1 MILIRYQK
9 EGFIMRLKDKNI
21 LITGAASGFGRAISI
36 RFAREGASLMLVD
49 LNQEGLRETVDLIR
63 SNIPEARIFTSITD
77 ISGENQVLK
86 LIEETYNQFDMLH
99 ILVNNAGIQG
109 PLEEL
114 INISLDDFKRAL
126 DVNLCGTFL
135 MCKYFSK
142 RMLKQRKLKP
152 LRGKIIN
159 VASAAGKEA
168 LNMIGAYSISKFGI
182 IGMTQ
187 VLAKELAPKMT
198 INALCPGM
206 HKTPMYNNDENLMKQ
221 AKSLFKA
228 QIWLER
234 WGTADDVANVAFFL
248 ASDDSNYMTGQ
259 AINITGGL
267 VFH

>member
-1 MILIRYQK
+1 
-9 EGFIMRLKDKNI
+9 MRLKGKNI
-21 LITGAASGFGRAISI
+21 LITGAASGFGRAMSI
-36 RFAREGASLMLVD
+36 RFAQEGASLMLVD
-49 LNQEGLRETVDLIR
+49 LNLEGLQETTNLIN
-63 SNIPEARIFTSITD
+63 SNIPETQVFTSIAD
-77 ISGENQVLK
+77 ISKEDQVIK
-86 LIEETYNQFDMLH
+86 LIEDTYNQFDMLH

-114 INISLDDFKRAL
+114 VNIPLEDFKRAL
-126 DVNLCGTFL
+126 DINLCGTFL

-142 RMLKQRKLKP
+142 KMLKQRKLKP

-187 VLAKELAPKMT
+187 VLAKELAPKIT
-198 INALCPGM
+198 VNALCPGM
-206 HKTPMYNNDENLMKQ
+206 HKTPMYQEDENLMEQ

-228 QIWLER
+228 EIWLER

-259 AINITGGL
+259 AINIAGGWI
-267 VFH
+267 FH